1 MPFKGLLMRKINIA
15 IDGYSAC
22 GKSTTAKRVAAK
34 LGYLYVDT
42 GAMYRAVTLY
52 FLQHEVDHSDINQVY
67 EALDNIKINFER
79 IDGRCDTFLNE
90 INVESVIRDLEV
102 SSHVSNISAIKQV
115 REKLVAWQRMI
126 ADNKGVV
133 MDGRDIGTVV
143 LPQAELKLF
152 MTADVDIR
160 SKRRQIELE
169 RTGKHLSLDQI
180 KENLLSRDRIDT
192 SREESPLR
200 KSEDAIEIDTSNL
213 TFDEQVQQVVD
224 LAKAIIYES

>member
-1 MPFKGLLMRKINIA
+1 MRKINIA

-52 FLQHEVDHSDINQVY
+52 FIQNEVDHTDINEVY
-67 EALDNIKINFER
+67 AALDKININFER

-102 SSHVSNISAIKQV
+102 SSHVSNTSAIKQV
-115 REKLVAWQRMI
+115 RDKLVAWQRMI

-143 LPQAELKLF
+143 LPLAELKLF

-169 RTGKHLSLDQI
+169 RIGKHLSLEQI

-192 SREESPLR
+192 TRDESPLR